1 MLIKLQSP
9 DCNIFIFLLSL
20 YGKIVRMNSLVST
33 HIALLQDR
41 VSSIRRGLMDR
52 IDRNS
57 RLIAVKGSR
66 GVGKT
71 NFLLDY
77 SKEYHPQDNT
87 CLYVNV
93 NNLFIVNDGLF
104 HFVEHF
110 YKLGGK
116 VLLLDQAHKYPEW
129 DKELRACYDAF
140 PDLQIIFTA
149 SSIVRIKSNAYLK
162 GIVDMYNLSGL
173 SFREFLELETNQT
186 FPVYSFADMVER
198 HEEIVEDIL
207 KHVRPLAYFNNYLEY
222 GYYPIYLEEKSH
234 IDYLLKNIN
243 LTLEFDIP
251 YASQIELKYLVK
263 LKHLVYIA
271 AKDNTCN
278 VNISKLSG
286 LIGVSRA
293 TVLNYLNYMKNA
305 RLLTLLYD
313 TDNDDDCGKKPKK
326 LYIHNPNL
334 LNAVCLEDVDTT
346 VLRKS
351 FFLSQLCPM
360 SRITYTERADFLVD
374 GKYRIAVCGEGE
386 GQKFDSSLVVMEDMI
401 ERGKGNIMPLWLAGF
416 TY

>member
-186 FPVYSFADMVER
+186 FPVY
-198 HEEIVEDIL
+198 
-207 KHVRPLAYFNNYLEY
+207 
-222 GYYPIYLEEKSH
+222 LEEKSH

-263 LKHLVYIA
+263 LKQLLYIA

>member
-1 MLIKLQSP
+1 
-9 DCNIFIFLLSL
+9 
-20 YGKIVRMNSLVST
+20 MNSLVAT
-33 HIALLQDR
+33 HRALLQER
-41 VSSIRRGLMDR
+41 KSVIRRGLMDQ
-52 IDRNS
+52 IDRSN

-77 SKEYHPQDNT
+77 GKEYHPFNEH

-93 NNLFIVNDGLF
+93 NNLFIVHDGLF

-140 PDLQIIFTA
+140 PDLQIVFTA
-149 SSIVRIKSNAYLK
+149 SSIVRIKSNPYLK

-173 SFREFLELETNQT
+173 SFREFLELETGHS
-186 FPVYSFADMVER
+186 FPVYTLEEIVTR

-207 KHVRPLAYFNNYLEY
+207 KYVRPLAYFSNYLEY

-234 IDYLLKNIN
+234 IDYLLKNVN

-251 YASQIELKYLVK
+251 YANQIELKYLVK
-263 LKHLVYIA
+263 LKKLLYIA
-271 AKDNTCN
+271 AMDTGCN
-278 VNISKLSG
+278 VNISKLSNQ
-286 LIGVSRA
+286 IGVSRA

-313 TDNDDDCGKKPKK
+313 AGNDDDCGRKPKK

-334 LNAVCLEDVDTT
+334 LNAVCLEKVDPT

-351 FFLSQLCPM
+351 FLLSQLCPM
-360 SRITYTERADFLVD
+360 SRIAYSEQADFLVD
-374 GKYRIAVCGEGE
+374 EKYRVIVCGEGKSRRYD
-386 GQKFDSSLVVMEDMI
+386 GSMVVMEDML
-401 ERGKGNIMPLWLAGF
+401 ERGKGNVIPLWLAGF

>member
-1 MLIKLQSP
+1 
-9 DCNIFIFLLSL
+9 
-20 YGKIVRMNSLVST
+20 MNSLVST
-33 HIALLQDR
+33 HNTLLKER
-41 VSSIRRGLMDR
+41 TSSVPRGLLKQ

-77 SKEYHPQDNT
+77 CNEYHRGDNT

-93 NNLFIVNDGLF
+93 NNLFIASEGLF
-104 HFVEHF
+104 RFVEHF

-140 PDLQIIFTA
+140 SDLQIIFTS
-149 SSIVRIKSNAYLK
+149 SSIVRIKSNPYLN

-173 SFREFLELETNQT
+173 SFREFLELETGHQ
-186 FPVYSFADMVER
+186 FPVFTFDEIILR
-198 HEEIVEDIL
+198 HEDIVESIL
-207 KHVRPLAYFNNYLEY
+207 RTIRPLAYFENYLEY
-222 GYYPIYLEEKSH
+222 GYYPIYKEEKSH
-234 IDYLLKNIN
+234 IDYLLKNVN

-251 YASQIELKYLVK
+251 YANQIELKYLIK
-263 LKHLVYIA
+263 LKQLLYLA
-271 AKDNTCN
+271 GKETGCN
-278 VNISKLSG
+278 VNISKLSNA
-286 LIGVSRA
+286 IGVSRA

-313 TDNDDDCGKKPKK
+313 SNNDDDCGKKPKK

-334 LNAVCLEDVDTT
+334 QSAVCLDHVDRTT
-346 VLRKS
+346 LRKS
-351 FFLSQLCPM
+351 FFLSQLCPIY
-360 SRITYTERADFLVD
+360 RINYTENADFLVD
-374 GKYRIAVCGEGE
+374 GKHEVNVCQEGE
-386 GQKFDSSLVVMEDMI
+386 GKKIESSVIVMEDMI
-401 ERGKGNIMPLWLAGF
+401 ERGKGNIIPLWLAGF

>member
-1 MLIKLQSP
+1 
-9 DCNIFIFLLSL
+9 
-20 YGKIVRMNSLVST
+20 
-33 HIALLQDR
+33 
-41 VSSIRRGLMDR
+41 
-52 IDRNS
+52 
-57 RLIAVKGSR
+57 
-66 GVGKT
+66 
-71 NFLLDY
+71 
-77 SKEYHPQDNT
+77 
-87 CLYVNV
+87 
-93 NNLFIVNDGLF
+93 
-104 HFVEHF
+104 
-110 YKLGGK
+110 
-116 VLLLDQAHKYPEW
+116 
-129 DKELRACYDAF
+129 
-140 PDLQIIFTA
+140 
-149 SSIVRIKSNAYLK
+149 
-162 GIVDMYNLSGL
+162 MYNLSGL

-234 IDYLLKNIN
+234 IDYLLKQ
-243 LTLEFDIP
+243 LL
-251 YASQIELKYLVK
+251 
-263 LKHLVYIA
+263 YIA

>member
-1 MLIKLQSP
+1 
-9 DCNIFIFLLSL
+9 
-20 YGKIVRMNSLVST
+20 
-33 HIALLQDR
+33 
-41 VSSIRRGLMDR
+41 
-52 IDRNS
+52 
-57 RLIAVKGSR
+57 
-66 GVGKT
+66 
-71 NFLLDY
+71 
-77 SKEYHPQDNT
+77 
-87 CLYVNV
+87 
-93 NNLFIVNDGLF
+93 
-104 HFVEHF
+104 
-110 YKLGGK
+110 
-116 VLLLDQAHKYPEW
+116 
-129 DKELRACYDAF
+129 
-140 PDLQIIFTA
+140 
-149 SSIVRIKSNAYLK
+149 
-162 GIVDMYNLSGL
+162 
-173 SFREFLELETNQT
+173 
-186 FPVYSFADMVER
+186 MVER

-263 LKHLVYIA
+263 LKQLLYIA

>member
-1 MLIKLQSP
+1 MGQ
-9 DCNIFIFLLSL
+9 
-20 YGKIVRMNSLVST
+20 
-33 HIALLQDR
+33 
-41 VSSIRRGLMDR
+41 

-77 SKEYHPQDNT
+77 CKEFHKQDNT

-140 PDLQIIFTA
+140 PELQIIFTS
-149 SSIVRIKSNAYLK
+149 SSIVRIKSNPYLK
-162 GIVDMYNLSGL
+162 GVVDMYNLSGL
-173 SFREFLELETNQT
+173 SFREFLELETGQS
-186 FPVYSFADMVER
+186 FPVYSFPEIIEN
-198 HEEIVEDIL
+198 HEQIVEGIL
-207 KHVRPLAYFNNYLEY
+207 KNVRPLAHFVHYLDY

-251 YASQIELKYLVK
+251 YANQIELKYLVK
-263 LKHLVYIA
+263 LKQLLYIA
-271 AKDNTCN
+271 AKEYGCN
-278 VNISKLSG
+278 VNISKLSQE
-286 LIGVSRA
+286 IGVSRA
-293 TVLNYLNYMKNA
+293 TVSNYLNYMKNA
-305 RLLTLLYD
+305 RLLTLLYEEGS
-313 TDNDDDCGKKPKK
+313 DDDCGKKPKK
-326 LYIHNPNL
+326 LYLHNPNL
-334 LNAVCLEDVDTT
+334 LNAICLDEVNPA

-351 FFLSQLCPM
+351 FFLSQLCPV
-360 SRITYTERADFLVD
+360 SRINYTENADFLVD
-374 GKYRIAVCGEGE
+374 GKYEITICEEGKASRVE
-386 GQKFDSSLVVMEDMI
+386 PGVKVMEDMI
-401 ERGKGNIMPLWLAGF
+401 ERGKGDVIPLWLAGF